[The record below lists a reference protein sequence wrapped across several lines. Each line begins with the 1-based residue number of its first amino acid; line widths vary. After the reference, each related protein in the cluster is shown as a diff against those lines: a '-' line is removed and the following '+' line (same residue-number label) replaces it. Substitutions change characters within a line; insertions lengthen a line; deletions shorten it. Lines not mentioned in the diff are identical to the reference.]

1 MKRRFRLMLATVGL
15 VLAFQMQPHAQP
27 IEPLPIAEIAPGIFV
42 HVGVTARMSAQNDGA
57 IANVGFVVGAD
68 AVAVIDSGGSVRAGR
83 RLLAAISQRTDRPI
97 RYVINTHMHPDHVF
111 GNAAFQRDGVT
122 FAGHRNLPRA
132 LAARGKFYLDTFR
145 GVIGD
150 ELMADVTIVAPTL
163 LVDDVMTLDLG
174 GRVLRLKAWPVAHT
188 DNDLTVLD
196 ESSGTLFTGDLLFA
210 RHIPVLDGNLRG
222 WLTVMGDLANISAQR
237 AVPGHGDVSTDWRAQ
252 VAAER
257 QYLERLAGDVRGL
270 IKQGAS
276 LASAADRA
284 GQSEKDRWALFGDY
298 NARNATAAFAE
309 LEWE

>member
-1 MKRRFRLMLATVGL
+1 MKRDLRIMLAAVS
-15 VLAFQMQPHAQP
+15 VMLASDMQAQSQP
-27 IEPLPIAEIAPGIFV
+27 IEPLPIVEIASGVFV

-68 AVAVIDSGGSVRAGR
+68 AVAVIDTGGSVRAGR
-83 RLLAAISQRTDRPI
+83 RLLAAIRQRTDKPI

-111 GNAAFQRDGVT
+111 GNAAFVREGVT
-122 FAGHRNLPRA
+122 FVGHRNLPRA

-150 ELMADVTIVAPTL
+150 ELMAEVAIVAPTV

-174 GRVLRLKAWPVAHT
+174 ERVLHLKAWPVAHT

-196 ESSGTLFTGDLLFA
+196 DTSGALFTGDLLFA

-222 WLTVMGDLANISAQR
+222 WLAVLGDLAGVPAQR
-237 AVPGHGDVSTDWRAQ
+237 AVPGHGEVSADWRTLIET
-252 VAAER
+252 ER

-276 LASAADRA
+276 LASAAERA
-284 GQSEKDRWALFGDY
+284 GQSEKDRWALFEDY

>member
-1 MKRRFRLMLATVGL
+1 MN
-15 VLAFQMQPHAQP
+15 
-27 IEPLPIAEIAPGIFV
+27 
-42 HVGVTARMSAQNDGA
+42 AQNEGA

-83 RLLAAISQRTDRPI
+83 RLLAAIRQRTDRPI
-97 RYVINTHMHPDHVF
+97 RYVINTHMHPDHMF
-111 GNAAFQRDGVT
+111 GNAAFVRDGVT
-122 FAGHRNLPRA
+122 FVGHRNLPRA

-150 ELMADVTIVAPTL
+150 ELMAEVTIVPPTL
-163 LVDDVMTLDLG
+163 LVGDVTTLDLG
-174 GRVLRLKAWPVAHT
+174 GRVLRLIAWPAAHT

-210 RHIPVLDGNLRG
+210 RHVPVLDGNLRG
-222 WLTVMGDLANISAQR
+222 WLAVLGDLAGMPAQR
-237 AVPGHGDVSTDWRAQ
+237 AVPGHGEVSAEWRKLIE
-252 VAAER
+252 AER

-270 IKQGAS
+270 IKQGAP
-276 LASAADRA
+276 LTSAAERA
-284 GQSEKDRWALFGDY
+284 GQSEKDRWALFDDY